1 MEISE
6 KARPD
11 GWNKVYEDVS
21 CAPKRERGGSERER
35 EGERE
40 LWRPGIK
47 KKRGSC
53 GPVWGKG
60 AVVWYIRL

>member
-35 EGERE
+35 ERERE
-40 LWRPGIK
+40 SYGDLEL
-47 KKRGSC
+47 KRSEVHVGRF
-53 GPVWGKG
+53 GGRG
-60 AVVWYIRL
+60 RLYGT

>member
-11 GWNKVYEDVS
+11 RWNKVFEDVS
-21 CAPKRERGGSERER
+21 CAPVRER
-35 EGERE
+35 
-40 LWRPGIK
+40 WKPGIK

-53 GPVWGKG
+53 RACFFLGGGGLYGTQGYETRSIYVSEF
-60 AVVWYIRL
+60 

>member
-11 GWNKVYEDVS
+11 RWNKVFEDVS
-21 CAPKRERGGSERER
+21 CAPVGR
-35 EGERE
+35 GER
-40 LWRPGIK
+40 WKPGIK

-53 GPVWGKG
+53 RAGLGGGGCCMEHKAMKRVL
-60 AVVWYIRL
+60 YM